1 MKKQIAILGST
12 GSIGTQALQVIEEHP
27 DLYEAYVL
35 TANNRVDELIAQAR
49 KFQPEA
55 VVIANKSKY
64 PPLKEAL
71 SDLPIKVYAGEEA
84 LCQIV
89 QEKPVDIVL
98 TAMVGYAGLKPTIN
112 AIRARKTI
120 ALANKE
126 TLVVAGDLIND
137 LARVN
142 GTPILPVDSEHSAVF
157 QCLAGEVGNP
167 IEKVILT
174 ASGGPF
180 RTYTHEQL
188 ATVTKEQALHHP
200 TWNMGAKITIDSA
213 SMMNKGFEVIEAKWL
228 FGVRPEQ
235 IEVVVHPQSV
245 IHSMV
250 QFEDG
255 AIKAQLGMP
264 DMRLPIQYAFS
275 YPDRVRSSFPRLD
288 FATCSALTFERPDTT
303 RFRNALPQPGPGL
316 RGTAPGREPAVHHQ
330 CRQRDMRP
338 RLPDGPRVFP
348 GHERRHREDP
358 DARVV
363 HCQAHLRGLCAD
375 GRRSAPRGRRN
386 PYKQE
391 LRDTPLSRLSPTTP
405 SWGTN
410 EALVGDK

>member
-174 ASGGPF
+174 ASGGGD
-180 RTYTHEQL
+180 RGQ
-188 ATVTKEQALHHP
+188 VALR
-200 TWNMGAKITIDSA
+200 GAPGADRSGGASA
-213 SMMNKGFEVIEAKWL
+213 IG
-228 FGVRPEQ
+228 
-235 IEVVVHPQSV
+235 
-245 IHSMV
+245 HSL
-250 QFEDG
+250 DG
-255 AIKAQLGMP
+255 AVRRRSHQGTTGDAGHAP
-264 DMRLPIQYAFS
+264 AHPVRL
-275 YPDRVRSSFPRLD
+275 L
-288 FATCSALTFERPDTT
+288 
-303 RFRNALPQPGPGL
+303 LP
-316 RGTAPGREPAVHHQ
+316 
-330 CRQRDMRP
+330 RP
-338 RLPDGPRVFP
+338 R
-348 GHERRHREDP
+348 
-358 DARVV
+358 
-363 HCQAHLRGLCAD
+363 
-375 GRRSAPRGRRN
+375 
-386 PYKQE
+386 
-391 LRDTPLSRLSPTTP
+391 PLVIPP
-405 SWGTN
+405 
-410 EALVGDK
+410 A